1 MRTLSQME
9 LVAVQGAGAVAHKPC
24 LGLGG
29 LLAAIG
35 KTLVDVDVVAKPQGS
50 TTVTVKNNLVDVLV
64 SVVWGKK

>member
-9 LVAVQGAGAVAHKPC
+9 LVSVNGAGAVATCHHQK
-24 LGLGG
+24 
-29 LLAAIG
+29 LADFFASIG

-64 SVVWGKK
+64 NVVWGKK